1 MTTALIDGDI
11 LVYRCG
17 FAVQKTEYAA
27 ISGEFVE
34 GIWDAH
40 KNVPQEFKDS
50 NRVWKRTTVEPVE
63 NALQATKAALEGILE
78 KLQPDNYEIYL
89 SGRRSFREKLAVT
102 LPYKGNRE
110 LQEKPKHYNA
120 IRDYLCGSWGASTYL
135 GNYRDEEFEA
145 DDILGIR
152 LTVLGGDGICVSID
166 KDLLQIPGRHYNWV
180 MDQHLTVSPKDGSLS
195 LGVQI
200 LAGDRTDNVPGLAG
214 IGEAKARKLLAGSSN
229 PRDMFARIR
238 QAYGDHYKS
247 DGTGEVRFRETG
259 NLVYVLRSPDDSF
272 DNYVRKYESP

>member
-40 KNVPQEFKDS
+40 KDVPKEFKDS

-63 NALQATKAALEGILE
+63 NALQATKATLEGILE
-78 KLQPDNYEIYL
+78 KLQPDNFEIYL
-89 SGRRSFREKLAVT
+89 SGKRSFREKLAVT
-102 LPYKGNRE
+102 APYKGNRD

-120 IRDYLCGSWGASTYL
+120 IRDYLCSSWGASA
-135 GNYRDEEFEA
+135 GHERDFEA
-145 DDILGIR
+145 DDLLGIR
-152 LTVLGGDGICVSID
+152 LTVLGRDGVCVSID
-166 KDLLQIPGRHYNWV
+166 KDLLQIPGRHFNWV
-180 MDQHLTVSPKDGSLS
+180 TGEYRDVSGKDGHLS

-200 LAGDRTDNVPGLAG
+200 LSGDRTDNVPGLTG
-214 IGEAKARKLLAGSSN
+214 IGEVKARKLLEHTVDPKDMLHRVRTAY
-229 PRDMFARIR
+229 RDGH
-238 QAYGDHYKS
+238 QSPEVGDR
-247 DGTGEVRFRETG
+247 RFNETG
-259 NLVYVLRSPDDSF
+259 NLVYVLRSLDDSF